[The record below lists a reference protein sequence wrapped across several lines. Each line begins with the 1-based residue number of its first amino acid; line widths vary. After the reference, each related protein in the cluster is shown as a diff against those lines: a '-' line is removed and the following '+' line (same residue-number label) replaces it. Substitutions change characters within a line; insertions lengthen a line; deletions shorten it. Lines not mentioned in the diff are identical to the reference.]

1 MPRISD
7 AQTHALLQPLPE
19 PISMIS
25 FVKKSVLLRRLLVT
39 KNQSLLRALT
49 NQTMMDRGQAEGF
62 RDLAEKSIFQ
72 NLPGS
77 VAVTPA
83 DYQ

>member
-1 MPRISD
+1 
-7 AQTHALLQPLPE
+7 
-19 PISMIS
+19 MIS
-25 FVKKSVLLRRLLVT
+25 FVKKSVLLRWLLVT

-49 NQTMMDRGQAEGF
+49 NQTMDRGQAEGF

-83 DYQ
+83 GYQ